1 MRKWRS
7 CKSNKDKEYENCR
20 KKYTE
25 TQSSLSEEAKIK
37 LSKEN
42 KLNKQLSREN
52 QKTTFS
58 RQNVRTDAER

>member
-7 CKSNKDKEYENCR
+7 CKPNKDKEYENCR